1 MPFKCVLAFKMKS
14 HIINIEWEKR
24 EEPRIRN
31 FLDVASLPQQEKFKR
46 ISISGKNNWNIP
58 ISIKVNGCEN
68 IYLETEGISEIINPI
83 NVYL

>member
-46 ISISGKNNWNIP
+46 FSISGKMARTIR
-58 ISIKVNGCEN
+58 ISQYPSK
-68 IYLETEGISEIINPI
+68 
-83 NVYL
+83 